1 MDGLLV
7 NMSETEKGRDG
18 KQDGARE
25 EMSELS
31 VWR

>member
-7 NMSETEKGRDG
+7 NMRETERGRDG
-18 KQDGARE
+18 KQGGAGE